1 MKLLSIEWFKGFVES
16 LGWGAECFL
25 RCFSLV
31 VVGRSW
37 EVWVPRWLIK
47 IPFSSEGSL
56 QIFVGLLIQNLS
68 LVIFRPLHK
77 WFSATAGD
85 VAVFSRML
93 KISPEISDV
102 LYRKVS

>member
-16 LGWGAECFL
+16 LGWGAESCV
-25 RCFSLV
+25 RCSSLV
-31 VVGRSW
+31 LVGRSW

-47 IPFSSEGSL
+47 IPFSSEGSF
-56 QIFVGLLIQNLS
+56 QILVGLLVQNLS

-77 WFSATAGD
+77 WFSAAAGD

-93 KISPEISDV
+93 TISPQIFYV
-102 LYRKVS
+102 L